1 MYFKALKMNPEI
13 ALADAAGDDRVGG
26 ANAKSLL
33 GARKS
38 HNLPISKSTIRINR
52 INPNP
57 PLG

>member
-1 MYFKALKMNPEI
+1 MYLKAMKMNPKS
-13 ALADAAGDDRVGG
+13 ALADAASDDRVGG
-26 ANAKSLL
+26 ANAKPLL
-33 GARKS
+33 GAGKP